1 MMSGSLLFVG
11 EGFFPYARL
20 PSFASLGGWRALL
33 GSSTVP
39 FSSLARL
46 ARGPVAPPLFGVSIH
61 RTPSSTREPY
71 GAVRP
76 SERLRPKAAALPSPA
91 APWPTQEILAALRAR
106 PGPEARSPGC
116 AASGRR

>member
-1 MMSGSLLFVG
+1 MMSGPLLFVG

-39 FSSLARL
+39 FSSLTRL

-61 RTPSSTREPY
+61 RTPSSTR
-71 GAVRP
+71 GCAQRP
-76 SERLRPKAAALPSPA
+76 PERCRGTSVKDIPDRGRTPHNDSGNPSPYDS
-91 APWPTQEILAALRAR
+91 T
-106 PGPEARSPGC
+106 
-116 AASGRR
+116 